1 MRWHLLLISS
11 VFCFTQTSTTPAQSV
26 YEKPSKALID
36 IVDAPTMPTVSI
48 DPHNRWLLLMDVPGL
63 PPLAELA
70 QRELRI
76 AGSRISPQT
85 RGQSRTRYLS
95 GMTLKPLQGGEPR
108 RVTGLPTPTRI
119 GNVNWSPDGML
130 VSFTCTREVGGEL
143 TRIEP
148 WMLQVD
154 SATAK
159 RVADISLNL
168 TAGTP
173 PHWLPDSSG
182 IIAALVPAVP
192 GQEPMRKSLPDGP
205 VIQESLGRTAP
216 ARTYQ
221 DLLKDADD
229 KALFDYYFTSQLA
242 RIDMDGTVSR
252 IGIPQIYWYTSPSPS
267 GQYLLVQTIHR
278 PYSYRVPATRFPR
291 KVEVW
296 DIAGRVVHGLA
307 NLPLQEE
314 VPMAFGSVPTGPRGV
329 TWRADR
335 EATLVWVEALDDG
348 DARKEAEFRDRVF
361 QLDAPFKTKPVVLA
375 SLSTRYAG
383 VTWGN
388 DQVALI
394 AERWWKNRM
403 TRTWHVAP
411 GEPSKEPQLF
421 VERSYQDRYSDPGRP
436 ETRVNSAG
444 RSVLFL
450 GQNDSL
456 FLIGSGASAAGDRPF
471 LDKRPIGS
479 PAADRLFQSEAP
491 FHERPIRLVDLD
503 DDGEAYR
510 LITIR
515 ESVDRPPNY
524 FLRDLKTGNI
534 EPLTD
539 FQNPTPQLAGCS
551 KEMIKYKRNDGVEL
565 SATLYLPPGYESSQ
579 GPLPLLMWAYPREFK
594 SKSDAGQISGSPHD
608 FDLINHWS
616 PMIFL
621 ALGYAVLDGPTMPII
636 GEGDEEPND
645 TYVQQ
650 LVASAQAAADEVVR
664 RGVTNPGMIAIGGHS
679 YGAFMTANLL
689 AHSDIFAA
697 GIARSGAYNR
707 TLTPFGFQAE
717 ERSLWEAPEIYFA
730 MSPFMHA
737 HKVNEPILLIHGQL
751 DNNSGTFPM
760 QSERFFAALKGN
772 GATVRLCMLPYES
785 HGYRSRESL
794 LHMLW
799 EQEQLLEK
807 YVRKSNKP

>member
-1 MRWHLLLISS
+1 MLLIST
-11 VFCFTQTSTTPAQSV
+11 VVCFVQTSTTLAQSV
-26 YEKPSKALID
+26 YQKPSRALVD
-36 IVDAPTMPTVSI
+36 IVDAPTTPTVSI
-48 DPHNRWLLLMDVPGL
+48 DPHNRWLLLLGVPTL

-70 QRELRI
+70 QKELRI

-85 RGQSRTRYLS
+85 RGPSRTRYWT
-95 GMTLKPLQGGEPR
+95 GMTLKLLQGGEPR
-108 RVTGLPTPTRI
+108 RVTGLPLPTRI
-119 GNVNWSPDGML
+119 GNVVWSPDGRL

-148 WMLQVD
+148 WVLQVE

-159 RVADISLNL
+159 RVADVSLNL
-168 TAGTP
+168 TARTP
-173 PHWLPDSSG
+173 PHWLPDSTG
-182 IIAALVPAVP
+182 LVAAIVAEVS
-192 GQEPMRKSLPDGP
+192 GQEPTRKSLPDGP
-205 VIQESLGRTAP
+205 TIQESLGRAAP

-221 DLLKDADD
+221 DLLRDADD
-229 KALFDYYFTSQLA
+229 EALFDFYFTSQLA
-242 RIDMDGTVSR
+242 RIDLGGTVTR
-252 IGIPQIYWYTSPSPS
+252 IGDPQIHWRTSPSPS

-278 PYSYRVPATRFPR
+278 PFSYRVPASRFPR
-291 KVEVW
+291 KIEVW
-296 DIAGRVVHGLA
+296 DIAGNVVHKLA
-307 NLPLQEE
+307 DLPLQEE
-314 VPMAFGSVPTGPRGV
+314 VPMAFGSVPTGPRAV
-329 TWRADR
+329 TWRADVD
-335 EATLVWVEALDDG
+335 ATLAWVEALDGG
-348 DARKEAEFRDRVF
+348 DARKEAELRDRVF
-361 QLDAPFKTKPVVLA
+361 QLAAPFKAEPTVLT
-375 SLSTRYAG
+375 SLSTRYSG
-383 VTWGN
+383 ITWGT
-388 DQVALI
+388 DQLALI
-394 AERWWKNRM
+394 TERWWKNRL
-403 TRTWHVAP
+403 TRTWCVSP
-411 GEPSKEPQLF
+411 GEPSNQPRLL

-436 ETRVNSAG
+436 ETRTNAAG

-450 GQNDSL
+450 DRNDSL
-456 FLIGSGASAAGDRPF
+456 FLIGNGASPAGDRPF
-471 LDKRPIGS
+471 LDRRPIDS
-479 PAADRLFQSEAP
+479 PSAARLFQSKAP
-491 FHERPIRLVDLD
+491 FYERPIRLLDLD
-503 DDGEAYR
+503 NSGEAYR
-510 LITIR
+510 LITVR

-524 FLRDLKTGNI
+524 FLRDLKTGEM

-539 FQNPTPQLAGCS
+539 FKHPTPQLAGFS
-551 KEMIKYKRNDGVEL
+551 KEMIKYKRNDSVEL
-565 SATLYLPPGYESSQ
+565 SATLYLPPGYETSQ

-594 SKSDAGQISGSPHD
+594 SKSDAGQISGSPYE
-608 FDLINHWS
+608 FDRINHWS

-664 RGVTNPGMIAIGGHS
+664 RGVTKPGMIAIGGHS

-717 ERSLWEAPEIYFA
+717 ERSVWEAPEIYFA

-737 HKVNEPILLIHGQL
+737 DKVNEPILLIHGQL

-760 QSERFFAALKGN
+760 QSERFFAALKGH
-772 GATVRLCMLPYES
+772 GATARLCMLPYES

-799 EQEQLLEK
+799 EQEQWLEE
-807 YVRKSNKP
+807 YVRKSSNP